1 MGAPGFSGEVEHVG
15 GHWFLFNA
23 SMPQLAKFASDYVL
37 HKPVIDQ
44 TGLEGSF
51 DYRDRDAKIRQDNGD
66 FEGSFTVFI
75 RDIGLKLTSAKGPVA
90 TFVIEHAE
98 KPSPN

>member
-1 MGAPGFSGEVEHVG
+1 MGAHGFSGEIEHVG

-23 SMPQLAKFASDYVL
+23 SVPQLAKLASDYVL

-51 DYRDRDAKIRQDNGD
+51 DYRNLDVKIDQNNGD

-75 RDIGLKLTSAKGPVA
+75 REIGLKLTSSKGPVG
-90 TFVIEHAE
+90 TFVIQHAE
-98 KPSPN
+98 KPSAN